1 MPASAQ
7 LSSTVVAVCRGGFH
21 GASDLYNLT
30 PYAAYPDSYVY
41 TKQQL
46 PLAGGLWRAALHPTA
61 IAAMHFKW
69 HSGVVQRCIC
79 GACMT
84 TSECTAV
91 HADLAACSRE
101 YSDASLP

>member
-21 GASDLYNLT
+21 GASDLYHLT

-79 GACMT
+79 LPNTVPDVHCGAGMT
-84 TSECTAV
+84 TSGCG
-91 HADLAACSRE
+91 AC
-101 YSDASLP
+101 